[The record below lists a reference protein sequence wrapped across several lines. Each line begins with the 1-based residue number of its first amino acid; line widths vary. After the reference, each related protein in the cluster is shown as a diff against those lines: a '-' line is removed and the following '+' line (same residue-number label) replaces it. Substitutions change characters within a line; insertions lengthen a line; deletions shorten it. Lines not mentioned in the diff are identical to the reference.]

1 MKLLYTIFNNYF
13 YENIS
18 VTENLWKIWVKK

>member
-1 MKLLYTIFNNYF
+1 MGLYF

-18 VTENLWKIWVKK
+18 VYSANAK